1 MGYDINIFVVVAVF
15 GLLFI
20 LLPFLI
26 RSEVSALFSFIGA
39 VIMIY
44 LFLAVGSAGAITT
57 SYNAGVGNAVGTT
70 EIILI
75 PLFLGISG
83 FLVSILKVIGKI

>member
-1 MGYDINIFVVVAVF
+1 LGYDINIFVVVAVF